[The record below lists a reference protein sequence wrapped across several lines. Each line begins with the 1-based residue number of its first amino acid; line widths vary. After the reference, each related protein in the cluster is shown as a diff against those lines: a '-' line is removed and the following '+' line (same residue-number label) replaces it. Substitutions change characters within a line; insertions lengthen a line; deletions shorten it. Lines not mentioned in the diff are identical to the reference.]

1 MNSIKKMMLSGALG
15 CLISGMAY
23 ADGSSPQ
30 PVKPYWQDIQV
41 VAVNKEKPRS
51 SFMSYADRETALTSR
66 FEKSPY
72 YSLLNGTWKFF
83 FVDSYKDLPQNI
95 TDPSVN
101 TSSWDDITVP
111 GNWEVQGHGVAIYTN
126 HGYEFKPRNPQPPL
140 LPEANPVGVY
150 RRDIE
155 IPASWDNRDIYLHIG
170 GAKSGLYVYLNGKE
184 VGYSED
190 SKNPAEFLINKYLQP
205 GKNVLTLK
213 IFRWSTGSY
222 LECQDFWRMSG
233 IERDVFLW
241 SQPKASI
248 QDFRVVST
256 LDDTYTNGI
265 FKLAVDLK
273 NHTQETKNLNVGYEL
288 LDAKGNLVTSE
299 ANDIWVSPASP
310 QTASFE
316 YDLKNVAPWSAEHP
330 NLYKL
335 LMTIKEEGKVIEVV
349 PFNVGFR
356 RFEMKQIDQ
365 VAEDGKPYTVLLFNG
380 QPVKFKGVN
389 IHEHNPETGHYV
401 TEELMRKDFELMKQN
416 NINAV
421 RLCHYPQDRKFY
433 ELCDEYGL
441 YVYDEANIESHGMYY
456 SLKKGGTL
464 GNNPEWLIPHMDRTM
479 NMYERN
485 KNYPS
490 VTFWSLGNEAGNG
503 YNFYQTYL
511 YLKDKE
517 INSMN
522 RPVNY
527 ERALWEWN
535 TDMYVPQ
542 YPSAEWLEEIGR
554 KGSDRPVAP
563 SEYSHAMGNSSGNL
577 WDQWKAIYK
586 YPNLQ
591 GGFIWDFADQALA
604 WRSPEGR
611 LTYRYGGDYN
621 DTDASDSTFCCNG
634 VLASDR
640 SWHPHAY
647 EVKHQHRPIHT
658 TPRDLK
664 NGVVNVYN
672 ENFFTDLSP
681 YRLLWEITS
690 DGQPVLSG
698 TVERLDVAPQT
709 TAAVTLGYKPE
720 QVYALGGELLL
731 TVRYQLRERQGLLD
745 ALYEVAADQLT
756 LRGDDPAARFAATA
770 PAGTLRVA
778 DKTVSGEGFSV
789 SFDPKSGFIR
799 SYRLRNVE
807 LLAGPVRPN
816 FYRAA
821 TDNDLGVRQT
831 GKYPDSQMWAK
842 AEPQLT
848 GFALTPGDSEVK
860 AIADYTLPNVGA
872 KLNLRYSIAA
882 DGSVRVSET
891 MTADPARKDVAD
903 LMRFGMAFETP
914 GMFDAV
920 EYYGRG
926 PMENYADRSGAAF
939 VGRYAQRVA
948 DQFHMKYVSPQES
961 GTRSGLRWW
970 RLTDDSGLGVEICSD
985 RHFSASAIPFA
996 IPQLD
1001 NGSPEYVRHPG
1012 DLVPDG
1018 RTHVNIESVQSGLGC
1033 VNSWGRLPR
1042 PEYLLPYGNYSFN
1055 FLLRPVAGG
1064 R

>member
-23 ADGSSPQ
+23 AGGSSPQ

-126 HGYEFKPRNPQPPL
+126 HGYEFKPKNPQPPL

-155 IPASWDNRDIYLHIG
+155 IPANWDNRDIYLHIG

-190 SKNPAEFLINKYLQP
+190 SKNPAEFLINRYLQP

-299 ANDIWVSPASP
+299 ANDIWVSPAAP

-456 SLKKGGTL
+456 SLKK
-464 GNNPEWLIPHMDRTM
+464 
-479 NMYERN
+479 
-485 KNYPS
+485 
-490 VTFWSLGNEAGNG
+490 
-503 YNFYQTYL
+503 
-511 YLKDKE
+511 
-517 INSMN
+517 
-522 RPVNY
+522 
-527 ERALWEWN
+527 
-535 TDMYVPQ
+535 
-542 YPSAEWLEEIGR
+542 
-554 KGSDRPVAP
+554 
-563 SEYSHAMGNSSGNL
+563 
-577 WDQWKAIYK
+577 
-586 YPNLQ
+586 
-591 GGFIWDFADQALA
+591 
-604 WRSPEGR
+604 
-611 LTYRYGGDYN
+611 
-621 DTDASDSTFCCNG
+621 
-634 VLASDR
+634 
-640 SWHPHAY
+640 
-647 EVKHQHRPIHT
+647 
-658 TPRDLK
+658 
-664 NGVVNVYN
+664 
-672 ENFFTDLSP
+672 
-681 YRLLWEITS
+681 
-690 DGQPVLSG
+690 
-698 TVERLDVAPQT
+698 
-709 TAAVTLGYKPE
+709 
-720 QVYALGGELLL
+720 
-731 TVRYQLRERQGLLD
+731 
-745 ALYEVAADQLT
+745 
-756 LRGDDPAARFAATA
+756 
-770 PAGTLRVA
+770 
-778 DKTVSGEGFSV
+778 
-789 SFDPKSGFIR
+789 
-799 SYRLRNVE
+799 
-807 LLAGPVRPN
+807 
-816 FYRAA
+816 
-821 TDNDLGVRQT
+821 
-831 GKYPDSQMWAK
+831 
-842 AEPQLT
+842 
-848 GFALTPGDSEVK
+848 
-860 AIADYTLPNVGA
+860 
-872 KLNLRYSIAA
+872 
-882 DGSVRVSET
+882 
-891 MTADPARKDVAD
+891 
-903 LMRFGMAFETP
+903 
-914 GMFDAV
+914 
-920 EYYGRG
+920 
-926 PMENYADRSGAAF
+926 
-939 VGRYAQRVA
+939 
-948 DQFHMKYVSPQES
+948 
-961 GTRSGLRWW
+961 
-970 RLTDDSGLGVEICSD
+970 
-985 RHFSASAIPFA
+985 
-996 IPQLD
+996 
-1001 NGSPEYVRHPG
+1001 
-1012 DLVPDG
+1012 
-1018 RTHVNIESVQSGLGC
+1018 
-1033 VNSWGRLPR
+1033 
-1042 PEYLLPYGNYSFN
+1042 
-1055 FLLRPVAGG
+1055 
-1064 R
+1064 